1 MVSGDILIVEDERI
15 IAHDL
20 KKDLENFGYSV
31 CGIAS
36 SGRDAIT
43 LAEEAHP
50 DLVLMD
56 INIKG
61 NVDGVQVAK
70 VMKTRFNLPVIFLT
84 GYADEATLERVKEV
98 GPSGYLVKPF
108 KQREIRAAIEIAL
121 ERRTGGAALKVREN
135 WFSHLME
142 EVPVGIIV
150 LNDQEMITY
159 LNPECER
166 LLGLDASVITGKAFW
181 ALASFASGLTT
192 FRGTFEGDGAL
203 EEEVCFR
210 SETSRRWPCR
220 IKAIKD
226 AEDGGTSFV
235 LAIWRSSS

>member
-43 LAEEAHP
+43 LAEDAHP

-61 NVDGVQVAK
+61 NIDGVQVAK
-70 VMKTRFNLPVIFLT
+70 VMKNRFNLPVIFLT

-98 GPSGYLVKPF
+98 GPAGYLVKPF

-121 ERRTGGAALKVREN
+121 ERRTGGAAGKVREN
-135 WFSHLME
+135 WFSHLVE
-142 EVPVGIIV
+142 EAPIGILV
-150 LNDQEMITY
+150 MNDQEMITY
-159 LNPECER
+159 MNSECAR
-166 LLGLDASVITGKAFW
+166 LFKLDASAIIGKAFW
-181 ALASFASGLTT
+181 SLATMSSGVTT
-192 FRGTFEGDGAL
+192 FRGAFQDEMTTFEEICLKSQTDARL
-203 EEEVCFR
+203 A
-210 SETSRRWPCR
+210 CR
-220 IKAIKD
+220 VRAVKD
-226 AEDGGTSFV
+226 AEDGETSIVFAV
-235 LAIWRSSS
+235 WAGS